1 MSNYTFSGS
10 EWLVEYIGT
19 GFNQVQA
26 TLKFDPCAGG
36 HFDFMQIRHISAT
49 WILEDF

>member
-1 MSNYTFSGS
+1 MSNYTFYGS

-19 GFNQVQA
+19 GFNQVHA
-26 TLKFDPCAGG
+26 TLKFDPSTGG